1 MSKKSASQQTLSLAA
16 RKDLERL
23 GALIRA
29 QRILRRERQRDLAE
43 RVRISLRTL
52 ADAEKG
58 DPGVSAGIYAS
69 LVWAVGLAGL
79 STGAEQSQTSAAHAG
94 LLPAR
99 VRPRRNGA

>member
-1 MSKKSASQQTLSLAA
+1 MSKRTTSLHTLPLAV

-69 LVWAVGLAGL
+69 LIWAVGLPGL
-79 STGAEQSQTSAAHAG
+79 SAGAEQAQTTAERAG

-99 VRPRRNGA
+99 VRPRRNGT